1 MKNLLSALLILLV
14 SAPAAQAQQWLTLS
28 RAMEET
34 LKNNFFI
41 NIVRNDS
48 SVAANN
54 NTWGNAGALP
64 SLDVSAGIS
73 TAVNKTEQRFNNGNE
88 IKQDGASTDNINAAV
103 RLNWTLFDGMRMF
116 AAKSRLAAGQ
126 EMAGWQLKAEM
137 ENKISELIAAYFNV
151 VRLQQSLRVI
161 EETIQINDERV
172 GIAKARFEVGAASK
186 LDYLQAKVDRDARMS
201 EMLRLR
207 NELQEAVASVNLL
220 SGITEFREFYAS
232 DSITLEYQ
240 PQLNDIYNTFPSKN
254 AEMQIGKSQIKINDK
269 LISEYRSWRYPWLSA
284 NAGYSYSRNE
294 NEVGFSLFNSNQGL
308 QAGLTLS
315 WNLFNGLNTGRQI
328 KNAKIQ
334 YSSANLLLDA
344 ARASISQQIAVAFR
358 KYESDRAIVILEESG
373 LSFAREN
380 ADISLEAYRLGSISG
395 IQLREA
401 QNSYEMAL
409 NRLIDARYQAK
420 LSETSLMKLNGDL
433 IR

>member
-1 MKNLLSALLILLV
+1 MKKLLTAFLILLA
-14 SAPAAQAQQWLTLS
+14 SALSAQAQEWLTLS

-48 SVAANN
+48 SIAAGN

-64 SLDVSAGIS
+64 SLDATAGIS
-73 TAVNKTEQRFNNGNE
+73 TAINKTEQRFNNGNE
-88 IKQDGASTDNINAAV
+88 INQDNASTDNINAAV

-116 AAKSRLAAGQ
+116 AAKSRLSA
-126 EMAGWQLKAEM
+126 EEKMAGWQLKSEM
-137 ENKISELIAAYFNV
+137 ENKVSELITAYFNV
-151 VRLQQSLRVI
+151 VRLQQSLKVI
-161 EETIQINDERV
+161 EETIRINDERV
-172 GIAKARFEVGAASK
+172 EIAKARFEVGSASK

-201 EMLRLR
+201 EMLRIR
-207 NELQEAVASVNLL
+207 NELQDAVAAVNFL

-240 PQLNDIYNTFPSKN
+240 PQLNDIYSSFPTKN
-254 AEMQIGKSQIKINDK
+254 AEMQIGKFQTEINRE

-294 NEVGFSLFNSNQGL
+294 NEVGFSLFNSNRGL

-315 WNLFNGLNTGRQI
+315 WNLFNGWNTGRQV

-334 YSSANLLLDA
+334 FSTANLLLNA
-344 ARASISQQIAVAFR
+344 ARASISQQIAVAYR
-358 KYESDRAIVILEESG
+358 KYESERAIVILEETG

-380 ADISLEAYRLGSISG
+380 AEISLEAYRLGSISG

-401 QNSYEMAL
+401 QNSYEMAFK
-409 NRLIDARYQAK
+409 RLIDARYQAK
-420 LSETSLMKLNGDL
+420 LSETNLMKLNGDL